1 MSQQVADRER
11 VSARG
16 IQPTRERVPQIM
28 ETEIFQARVTD
39 CASKGG
45 FELADLAASA
55 PTGEKEFLCCG
66 VRNLKFCY
74 PPRLRS

>member
-1 MSQQVADRER
+1 MSQQVSDCER

-16 IQPTRERVPQIM
+16 IQPARERVPQIM

-45 FELADLAASA
+45 FELADHAASA
-55 PTGEKEFLCCG
+55 PTGRALYSRETGEAFNKG
-66 VRNLKFCY
+66 
-74 PPRLRS
+74 